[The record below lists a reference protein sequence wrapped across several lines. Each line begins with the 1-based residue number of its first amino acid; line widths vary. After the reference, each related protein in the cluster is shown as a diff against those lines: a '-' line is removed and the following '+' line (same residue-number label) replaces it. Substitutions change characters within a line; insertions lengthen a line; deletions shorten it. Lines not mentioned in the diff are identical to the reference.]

1 MNILFLKIFKNTYIY
16 KMKLLRLIIFVFI
29 CILIIYYV
37 ILPIINYIITNKTIT
52 QTPITTTY
60 TVVTTTPIITT
71 PIITP
76 IPRTIIFSAGPGGN
90 FFDSNGGGGGAGG
103 IIINVV
109 KTINGD
115 RGMNGGYQL
124 KGGVGGI
131 GYGAG
136 GGGAGSNSTT
146 SYVLNG
152 GKGTQGFVYIVE
164 EDRLFTQD
172 INDYIPSNTGTYTFI
187 LVGGGGCGGPGD
199 LSNINSG
206 NGGDAGQIVINKI
219 KGILNNTKLNITI
232 GTGGYYSQDNIPQ
245 KGSDTIVSCTLSGG
259 SKVTLTAFG
268 AYPGNK
274 GDKDNT
280 QIYKSFSNGGKIG
293 KSGNSVDI
301 NIINNMNSSFPT
313 II

>member
-1 MNILFLKIFKNTYIY
+1 MSTIKQKIVLEKIVEN
-16 KMKLLRLIIFVFI
+16 
-29 CILIIYYV
+29 
-37 ILPIINYIITNKTIT
+37 
-52 QTPITTTY
+52 
-60 TVVTTTPIITT
+60 
-71 PIITP
+71 
-76 IPRTIIFSAGPGGN
+76 GGN
-90 FFDSNGGGGGAGG
+90 ISQAMLEVGYSPNTAKTPQKLTGSIGFIELCEEKGLTNNLL
-103 IIINVV
+103 INALVEDI
-109 KTINGD
+109 KEK
-115 RGMNGGYQL
+115 
-124 KGGVGGI
+124 KGNRK
-131 GYGAG
+131 AE
-136 GGGAGSNSTT
+136 
-146 SYVLNG
+146 LEL
-152 GKGTQGFVYIVE
+152 GF
-164 EDRLFTQD
+164 
-172 INDYIPSNTGTYTFI
+172 
-187 LVGGGGCGGPGD
+187 
-199 LSNINSG
+199 
-206 NGGDAGQIVINKI
+206 KI